1 MRARVTWKV
10 EVTTTTDRQPRS
22 RASLETVL
30 ASPRVLNGTAVK
42 HTTRAP
48 A

>member
-1 MRARVTWKV
+1 MCARVMWNV
-10 EVTTTTDRQPRS
+10 EVTTTTERQPRW
-22 RASLETVL
+22 RASRVTVL

>member
-1 MRARVTWKV
+1 MCARVMWKV
-10 EVTTTTDRQPRS
+10 EVTTTTECQPRS
-22 RASLETVL
+22 RASLAIVL
-30 ASPRVLNGTAVK
+30 ASPCVLNGTAVK

>member
-1 MRARVTWKV
+1 MCARVMWNV
-10 EVTTTTDRQPRS
+10 EVTTTIELHPRS
-22 RASLETVL
+22 RASRATVL

-42 HTTRAP
+42 HRTRAP